1 MINLAKIEKAALQ
14 DLSRAK
20 TPAELEN
27 LRTKYL
33 GRKSELSLFLRSL
46 KDMTPEEK
54 VKSGQLANEL
64 RRKLETEIEN
74 KARQLKE
81 GELARKIEREKID
94 VTAPGRRV
102 EHGHLHPL
110 TIVRREIEDI
120 FRSMGFDL
128 VEGPEVET
136 EWYNFDA
143 LNVPSDHPAR
153 DMQDTFWLKQTE
165 ESQKDP
171 HRHLLPRT
179 HTSAV
184 QVRYMEKHQPPF
196 RIIVPGRVFRNEATD
211 ATHEMQFYTFEGLMV
226 GPSAGSGQVNV
237 SLANLK
243 GVLQFFANKFFKDE
257 TEVRFVASYFPY
269 TEPSVEVFLRGRKGK
284 LKDRWIEM
292 AGAGMVN
299 QKVFQ
304 AAGYVPG
311 EYQGFAFGMTIDR
324 LAMFKYGIDDIRL
337 LYGSDL
343 RFLKQF

>member
-1 MINLAKIEKAALQ
+1 MISIAKIEKSAFQ
-14 DLSRAK
+14 DVSRAK
-20 TPAELEN
+20 TTAELEN

-46 KDMTPEEK
+46 KDLPQEERA
-54 VKSGQLANEL
+54 KSGQLANNL
-64 RRKLETEIEN
+64 RRKLEAEIEGR
-74 KARQLKE
+74 AQQLKSE
-81 GELARKIEREKID
+81 ELTRKIEQEKID

-120 FRSMGFDL
+120 FRSMGFDI

-136 EWYNFDA
+136 EWYNFDV
-143 LNVPSDHPAR
+143 LNVPADHPAR
-153 DMQDTFWLKQTE
+153 DMQDTFWLKQSE
-165 ESQKDP
+165 EAQKDP

-196 RIIVPGRVFRNEATD
+196 RIIVPGKCFRNEATD
-211 ATHEMQFYTFEGLMV
+211 ATHEMQFHTFEGLMV
-226 GPSAGSGQVNV
+226 GKDV

-243 GVLQFFANKFFKDE
+243 GVIQFFANKFFKDE
-257 TEVRFVASYFPY
+257 IEVKLNASYFPY
-269 TEPSVEVFLRGRKGK
+269 TEPSVEVFLKGRKGK

>member
-1 MINLAKIEKAALQ
+1 MTNLAKIEKSAFQ
-14 DLSRAK
+14 DMSRAK

-46 KDMTPEEK
+46 KDLPSEER
-54 VKSGQLANEL
+54 VKSGQLANNL
-64 RRKLETEIEN
+64 RKKLEIEMGN
-74 KARQLKE
+74 RVQQLKE
-81 GELARKIEREKID
+81 VELARKIEQEKID
-94 VTAPGRRV
+94 VTAPGKRF

-120 FRSMGFDL
+120 FRSMGFDI

-143 LNVPSDHPAR
+143 LNVPADHPAR

-171 HRHLLPRT
+171 RRHLLPRT

-226 GPSAGSGQVNV
+226 GKDV

-243 GVLQFFANKFFKDE
+243 GVLRFFANKFFKDE
-257 TEVRFVASYFPY
+257 IEVRFVASYFPY
-269 TEPSVEVFLRGRKGK
+269 TEPSVEVLMKGAKGK

-324 LAMFKYGIDDIRL
+324 LAMFRYGIDDIRL

>member
-1 MINLAKIEKAALQ
+1 MINLVKIEKASLQ
-14 DLSRAK
+14 DVSRAK
-20 TPAELEN
+20 TLTELEN
-27 LRTKYL
+27 LQTKYL

-46 KDMTPEEK
+46 KDLPPEERA
-54 VKSGQLANEL
+54 KSGQIANEL
-64 RRKLETEIEN
+64 RRKLETEMGN
-74 KARQLKE
+74 KAQQLKE
-81 GELARKIEREKID
+81 VELARKIEQEKID
-94 VTAPGRRV
+94 VTAPGKRV

-120 FRSMGFDL
+120 FRSMGFDI

-136 EWYNFDA
+136 EWYNFDT
-143 LNVPSDHPAR
+143 LNVPADHPAR
-153 DMQDTFWLKQTE
+153 DMQDTFWLKQSE

-171 HRHLLPRT
+171 HIHLLPRT

-184 QVRYMEKHQPPF
+184 QVRYMGKHQPPF

-226 GPSAGSGQVNV
+226 GKDV

-269 TEPSVEVFLRGRKGK
+269 TEPSVEVFMKGVSGK
-284 LKDRWIEM
+284 LKGRWIEM

-299 QKVFQ
+299 QKVFK
-304 AAGYVPG
+304 AAGYALG